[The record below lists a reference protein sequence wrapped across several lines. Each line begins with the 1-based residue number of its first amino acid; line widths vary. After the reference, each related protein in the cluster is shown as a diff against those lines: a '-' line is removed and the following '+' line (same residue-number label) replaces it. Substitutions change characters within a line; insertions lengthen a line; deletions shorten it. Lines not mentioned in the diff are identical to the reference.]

1 MERLFLTLL
10 TCGQVSIAKVLL
22 GVFGVAVV
30 VILIA
35 VPTAIFL
42 KGESLLLSDSH
53 VDINGSSGIR
63 RAVKQ

>member
-53 VDINGSSGIR
+53 VDINGSSVIR